1 MKWDIGIYKPHFQA
15 KGRIT
20 AEEREKFVLIF
31 LSFNGQ
37 LDYVFNDKSED
48 FYLVILIAFMD
59 EQQEDSRAVALCN
72 NDIKL
77 YCNHS

>member
-1 MKWDIGIYKPHFQA
+1 MVLGMGLRNGMWTITQRHFQA

-37 LDYVFNDKSED
+37 LDSV
-48 FYLVILIAFMD
+48 LIL
-59 EQQEDSRAVALCN
+59 
-72 NDIKL
+72 
-77 YCNHS
+77 Y